1 MNTKPYVLLIED
13 DQWLADSYQVML
25 RAEDFEVR
33 QVSTGH
39 EAMQLIE
46 ETMPAVIVAD
56 VLLGDHTSITL
67 FHELQSYED
76 TRDIPVILCTTL
88 GQASFKETE
97 LKAYGI
103 QAVLDKATLTPEQ
116 LVVAVAPY
124 VNERKGRLA

>member
-1 MNTKPYVLLIED
+1 MNYVLLIED

-25 RAEDFEVR
+25 RARDINVR

-46 ETMPAVIVAD
+46 KEPPAVIVAD

-76 TRDIPVILCTTL
+76 MRDIPVILCTTL
-88 GQASFKETE
+88 AQTKFNDAE
-97 LKAYGI
+97 LKTYGI
-103 QAVLDKATLTPEQ
+103 QAILDKATLTPEQ
-116 LVVAVAPY
+116 LMLAVAPY
-124 VNERKGRLA
+124 AEEPKGRTV

>member
-1 MNTKPYVLLIED
+1 MNYVLLIED

-25 RAEDFEVR
+25 RAQGINVR

-46 ETMPAVIVAD
+46 EEPPAVIVAD

-76 TRDIPVILCTTL
+76 TRTIPIILCTTL
-88 GQASFKETE
+88 AQTKFSDAQ
-97 LKAYGI
+97 LKSYGI
-103 QAVLDKATLTPEQ
+103 ISVLDKATLTPEH
-116 LVVAVAPY
+116 LMLAVTPY
-124 VNERKGRLA
+124 IDEPKGRTV

>member
-1 MNTKPYVLLIED
+1 MNYVLLIED

-25 RAEDFEVR
+25 RAQGINVR

-46 ETMPAVIVAD
+46 KETPAVVVAD

-76 TRDIPVILCTTL
+76 TRVIPIILCTTL
-88 GQASFKETE
+88 AQTKFSDAQ
-97 LKAYGI
+97 LKSYGI
-103 QAVLDKATLTPEQ
+103 VAVLDKATLTPEQ
-116 LVVAVAPY
+116 LLMAVSPY
-124 VNERKGRLA
+124 VDEPKGHTV

>member
-25 RAEDFEVR
+25 NAEDIEVR

-46 ETMPAVIVAD
+46 ESTPAVIVAD

-76 TRDIPVILCTTL
+76 TRSIPVILCTTL
-88 GQASFKETE
+88 GQASFQETE
-97 LKAYGI
+97 LRSYGI
-103 QAVLDKATLTPEQ
+103 EAVLDKATLTPEQ

-124 VNERKGRLA
+124 MNERKGLLA

>member
-1 MNTKPYVLLIED
+1 MNYVLLIED

-25 RAEDFEVR
+25 KAQGINVR

-46 ETMPAVIVAD
+46 KDRPAVIVAD

-76 TRDIPVILCTTL
+76 TRTIPVILCTTL
-88 GQASFKETE
+88 AQTSFNDVE

-103 QAVLDKATLTPEQ
+103 EAVLDKATLTPEK
-116 LVVAVAPY
+116 LMMAAVPY
-124 VNERKGRLA
+124 LDDSRGRSV

>member
-1 MNTKPYVLLIED
+1 MNYVLLIED

-25 RAEDFEVR
+25 RAQGIDVR

-46 ETMPAVIVAD
+46 KETPAVVVAD

-76 TRDIPVILCTTL
+76 TRVIPIILCTTL
-88 GQASFKETE
+88 AQTKFSDAQ
-97 LKAYGI
+97 LKSYGI
-103 QAVLDKATLTPEQ
+103 VAVLDKAILTPEQ
-116 LVVAVAPY
+116 LLMAVSPY
-124 VNERKGRLA
+124 VDEPKGHTV

>member
-25 RAEDFEVR
+25 RAEDIEVR

-46 ETMPAVIVAD
+46 ESIPAVIVAD

-76 TRDIPVILCTTL
+76 TRGIPVILCTTL
-88 GQASFKETE
+88 GQASFRETE
-97 LKAYGI
+97 LRSYGI
-103 QAVLDKATLTPEQ
+103 ETVLDKATMTPEQ

-124 VNERKGRLA
+124 VNERKGFLA

>member
-1 MNTKPYVLLIED
+1 MNYVLLIED

-25 RAEDFEVR
+25 SAQGINVR

-46 ETMPAVIVAD
+46 VEAPSVVVAD

-76 TRDIPVILCTTL
+76 TRTIPIILCTTL
-88 GQASFKETE
+88 AQTKFSDAQ
-97 LKAYGI
+97 LKSYGI
-103 QAVLDKATLTPEQ
+103 VTVLDKATLTPEQ
-116 LVVAVAPY
+116 LLMAVSPY
-124 VNERKGRLA
+124 ADESKGRAS

>member
-1 MNTKPYVLLIED
+1 MNYVLLIED

-25 RAEDFEVR
+25 RSQGVEVK

-46 ETMPAVIVAD
+46 KEPPAVIVAD

-76 TRDIPVILCTTL
+76 TRTIPVILCTTL
-88 GQASFKETE
+88 AQTKFNKAE
-97 LKAYGI
+97 LKTYGI
-103 QAVLDKATLTPEQ
+103 EAVLDKATLTPEQ
-116 LVVAVAPY
+116 LLVSVTPY
-124 VNERKGRLA
+124 IDEPKGRTA

>member
-1 MNTKPYVLLIED
+1 MNYVLLIED

-25 RAEDFEVR
+25 RAQGINVR

-46 ETMPAVIVAD
+46 KETPAVVVAD

-76 TRDIPVILCTTL
+76 TRVIPIILCTTL
-88 GQASFKETE
+88 AQTKFSDAQ
-97 LKAYGI
+97 LKSYGI
-103 QAVLDKATLTPEQ
+103 VAVLDKATLTPEQ
-116 LVVAVAPY
+116 LLLAVSSY
-124 VNERKGRLA
+124 VEEPKGRTV

>member
-1 MNTKPYVLLIED
+1 MNYVLLIED

-25 RAEDFEVR
+25 RAQSINVR

-46 ETMPAVIVAD
+46 KEPPAVIVAD

-76 TRDIPVILCTTL
+76 TRTIPIILCTTL
-88 GQASFKETE
+88 AQTKFSDAQ
-97 LKAYGI
+97 LKSYGI
-103 QAVLDKATLTPEQ
+103 VAVLDKATLTPEQ
-116 LVVAVAPY
+116 LMLAVSPY
-124 VNERKGRLA
+124 VDEPKGRTV

>member
-1 MNTKPYVLLIED
+1 MNYVLLIED

-25 RAEDFEVR
+25 RAQGINVR

-46 ETMPAVIVAD
+46 KETPAVVVAD

-76 TRDIPVILCTTL
+76 TRVIPIILCTTL
-88 GQASFKETE
+88 AQTKFSDAQ
-97 LKAYGI
+97 LKSYGI
-103 QAVLDKATLTPEQ
+103 VTVLDKATLTPEQ
-116 LVVAVAPY
+116 LLLAVSSY
-124 VNERKGRLA
+124 VEEPKGRTV

>member
-1 MNTKPYVLLIED
+1 MNYVLLIED

-25 RAEDFEVR
+25 RSQGVEVK

-46 ETMPAVIVAD
+46 KEPPAVIVAD

-76 TRDIPVILCTTL
+76 TRTIPVILCTTL
-88 GQASFKETE
+88 AQTKFNRAE
-97 LKAYGI
+97 LKTYGI
-103 QAVLDKATLTPEQ
+103 EAVLDKATLTPEQ
-116 LVVAVAPY
+116 LLVSVTPY
-124 VNERKGRLA
+124 IDEPKGRTA

>member
-1 MNTKPYVLLIED
+1 MNYVLLIED

-25 RAEDFEVR
+25 RAQGINVR

-46 ETMPAVIVAD
+46 EKKPAVVVAD

-76 TRDIPVILCTTL
+76 TRVIPIILCTTL
-88 GQASFKETE
+88 AQTKFSDAQ
-97 LKAYGI
+97 LKSYGI
-103 QAVLDKATLTPEQ
+103 VVVLDKATLTPEQ
-116 LVVAVAPY
+116 LLMTVSPY
-124 VNERKGRLA
+124 IEEPKGRTV

>member
-1 MNTKPYVLLIED
+1 MNYVLLIED

-25 RAEDFEVR
+25 RAQGINVR

-46 ETMPAVIVAD
+46 EEKPAVVVAD

-76 TRDIPVILCTTL
+76 TRVIPIILCTTL
-88 GQASFKETE
+88 AQTKFSDAQ
-97 LKAYGI
+97 LKSYGI
-103 QAVLDKATLTPEQ
+103 VAVLDKATLTPEQ
-116 LVVAVAPY
+116 LLMTVSPY
-124 VNERKGRLA
+124 IEEPKGRTV

>member
-1 MNTKPYVLLIED
+1 MNYVLLIED

-25 RAEDFEVR
+25 RAQGISVR

-46 ETMPAVIVAD
+46 QDTPSVIVAD

-76 TRDIPVILCTTL
+76 TRVIPIILCTTL
-88 GQASFKETE
+88 AQTKFSSAQ
-97 LKAYGI
+97 LKSYGI
-103 QAVLDKATLTPEQ
+103 VEVLDKATLTPEQ
-116 LVVAVAPY
+116 LTVAVSPF
-124 VNERKGRLA
+124 VEDLKGRTI

>member
-1 MNTKPYVLLIED
+1 MNNNSYVLLIED

-25 RAEDFEVR
+25 KAQGFTVK

-46 ETMPAVIVAD
+46 KDPPAVIVAD

-76 TRDIPVILCTTL
+76 TREIPIILCTTL
-88 GQASFKETE
+88 GQTKFNEAE
-97 LKAYGI
+97 LKTYGI

-116 LVVAVAPY
+116 LATAIAPY
-124 VNERKGRLA
+124 IDEPRGRTV